1 MVCKSLLLEFLLI
14 FSDYIRR
21 KLNARCIL
29 ELDIVQT
36 FPGEQLTAGTYFR
49 NTGPTPAFQFDVLG
63 SYSLNSYM
71 KDVVLRPCCDKTLT
85 RNIKFKC

>member
-14 FSDYIRR
+14 FSGYIRR

-36 FPGEQLTAGTYFR
+36 FPGDTV
-49 NTGPTPAFQFDVLG
+49 PTQ
-63 SYSLNSYM
+63 
-71 KDVVLRPCCDKTLT
+71 DVVLLPCSDKTLT
-85 RNIKFKC
+85 RNIK